1 MSSKDK
7 KIQSSSIDWNTW
19 QPNMLSSLVFIVKD
33 NEVLLIRKKTG
44 LGAGKVNAPG
54 GKIEADETAEAA
66 AIREVMEE
74 VKLEVTNLKKMG
86 MLKFQFLNGDIMING
101 NAISRSKAQDTV
113 LINCGRVS
121 FEATTFEETLSNG
134 VKYIASYN
142 KKGTLQNTKVYD
154 VPQNHFFLLG
164 DNRDCSK
171 DSRFLESVGYVN
183 FINLVGKA
191 QMIFF
196 SNDTV
201 KGSLLKFW
209 NLNNSFRSDRL
220 FKKIR

>member
-1 MSSKDK
+1 MSSKEK

-86 MLKFQFLNGDIMING
+86 MLKFQFLNGDKL
-101 NAISRSKAQDTV
+101 ALQCTV
-113 LINCGRVS
+113 SVS
-121 FEATTFEETLSNG
+121 YTHLTLPTI
-134 VKYIASYN
+134 Y
-142 KKGTLQNTKVYD
+142 
-154 VPQNHFFLLG
+154 
-164 DNRDCSK
+164 
-171 DSRFLESVGYVN
+171 SV
-183 FINLVGKA
+183 
-191 QMIFF
+191 
-196 SNDTV
+196 
-201 KGSLLKFW
+201 
-209 NLNNSFRSDRL
+209 
-220 FKKIR
+220 